1 MLLTLPLWTGT
12 ARPCALRCTVAMY
25 NPALRD
31 RAGRTERQRVTDKPE
46 ILILNGPN
54 LNMLGVREPE
64 IYGSTTL
71 ADIEAMCTERAEA
84 LGLAVDFRQSNF
96 EGELVSII
104 QKARD
109 DHDGIIINAGAYTHT
124 SVAIHDALALT
135 DLPVI
140 ELHLSNIYNREEFR
154 HHSYIS
160 SVSVGGIFGFGAR
173 GYGLALDAIADL
185 VSS

>member
-1 MLLTLPLWTGT
+1 M
-12 ARPCALRCTVAMY
+12 ADRP
-25 NPALRD
+25 D
-31 RAGRTERQRVTDKPE
+31 

-54 LNMLGVREPE
+54 LNMLGVREPT

-71 ADIEAMCTERAEA
+71 AQIEGNCAAEA
-84 LGLAVDFRQSNF
+84 DRLGLEVDFRQSNF

-104 QKARD
+104 QQARD
-109 DHDGIIINAGAYTHT
+109 EPAGIIINAGAYTHT

-140 ELHLSNIYNREEFR
+140 ELQLSNTFKREPFR

-160 SVSVGGIFGFGAR
+160 DVAVGVICGFGAH
-173 GYGLALDAIADL
+173 GYLLALQAMARL
-185 VSS
+185 VGVVDWRSD